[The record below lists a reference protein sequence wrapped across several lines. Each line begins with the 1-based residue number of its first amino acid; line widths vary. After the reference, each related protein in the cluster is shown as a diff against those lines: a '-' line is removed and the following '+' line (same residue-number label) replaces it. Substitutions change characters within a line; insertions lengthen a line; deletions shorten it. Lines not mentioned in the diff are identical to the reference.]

1 MITITNG
8 NDIEYSKGDSFFLP
22 IEAVGDVFDEN
33 SKIRL
38 IIAKDDSSAAIVDNT
53 YTYADSIFAVSL
65 TDADKEKLTIGD
77 YIYKLIT
84 TTADGTV
91 TTEISGNFIVKWGA

>member
-1 MITITNG
+1 MITIVNG

-22 IEAVGDVFDEN
+22 IEAEGDVFDE
-33 SKIRL
+33 SAKIRL
-38 IIAKDDSSAAIVDNT
+38 IIAKDDNSAAIVDNT
-53 YTYADSIFAVSL
+53 YTYADSIFTVSL
-65 TDADKEKLTIGD
+65 TEADKEKLTIGD